1 MLADRAVR
9 LGLVVA
15 ASLAIA
21 ACGSSAKTSPD
32 AIAGDLRPTISDVG
46 VKYDLLADGV
56 PVYPDAAA
64 DAGVAVPDAG
74 PEAPSASRDGVS
86 PEPGTDAAFV
96 GLDGVGREPGTDA
109 AFVSLDDVGRESA
122 AVTVD
127 GGPEGNPPRKDADLD
142 GGVRDVGQDGG
153 DAAILYKDGGG
164 MDSGLAPLIITDPDE
179 TFFGGTLF
187 TITNASTV
195 SSGNLTATLTGQ
207 DASHFTIASN
217 TCKGSLPPGEKCEV
231 NVDLNHRECGGAYT
245 VELSVVAEEF
255 PGQVFTAQSMGLCV

>member
-46 VKYDLLADGV
+46 VKHDLLADGV

-96 GLDGVGREPGTDA
+96 
-109 AFVSLDDVGRESA
+109 SLDDVGRESA

-127 GGPEGNPPRKDADLD
+127 GGPEGNPFRKDADLD
-142 GGVRDVGQDGG
+142 GGAPDVGQDGG

-217 TCKGSLPPGEKCEV
+217 TCKGSLPPGGKCEV